1 MKRLRTILLVTIAY
15 WVSARLGLLL
25 AIPPGYATAV
35 WPPSGVGLGA
45 VLICGYWVL
54 PGIWLGSFL
63 ANVQTALDGHAFLPS
78 LLLPTGI
85 SLGAAA
91 QAAVSTYLVRRFVD
105 HCCALVE
112 DRDIFKFFLLGG
124 PVGCCINASISVTLL
139 LLLGKTSL
147 TGYALNWLT
156 WWAGD
161 TIGVMI
167 FTPLM
172 LVLFGKPGAI
182 WKMRRRT
189 VALPLC
195 LTFALVTAVFFNVRE
210 DGQQR
215 RQQEFHRLA
224 DLAIHNIEDEFQR
237 YQIALDSLRGMFD
250 SSQSITQEAFHIF
263 AKQLTS
269 HVNGLQAVEWALHVP
284 NSQRGLFESEQK
296 NAADRVFS
304 IRERNAAGQLQ
315 TAADRD
321 EYVVVTYIEPMDAN
335 RPALG
340 YDLASEPKRRM
351 ALERARDTNQLSAT
365 APIELVQ
372 ETRHQSGALLFL
384 PVYDPQA
391 PSATVEQRQLA
402 LKGYVLGVLRVGDVM
417 DTALSFLGGERKKL
431 RLRLSD
437 EDADVAVQ
445 AFFADLGFST
455 QSELLAQQTL
465 NWGGRDWLLEISG
478 RYEDFGQTLATW
490 YVLLGGMLFCGM
502 LSGFLLI
509 LTGRTLQVEAIV
521 LERTQALTDR
531 NTQLGQEIAD
541 RQRTEAA
548 LRVSE
553 EQFRLIIRKSPIP
566 FAINNMKGVIEML
579 NDRFI
584 EAFGYTLEDIP
595 SLDAW
600 WKLAYPDEA
609 YRRQVSTDWLDAVAS
624 TKGEGMD
631 IQSDGIR
638 IICKDGSQRI
648 ADIRGVFI
656 GERLLVML
664 NDITMRRVIEDELK
678 NVNESLEQRIR
689 EEIAKSHEKDHL
701 IIQQS
706 RFAAMGEMI
715 GNIAH
720 QWRQPLN
727 ALGLTLANLQD
738 AYEYNELTGEYLL
751 GQVKVG
757 NQLIQKMSTTI
768 DDFRHFF
775 RPSKERQIFSAKQ
788 AIEEAMALV
797 SASFNNNNIS
807 LELEIV
813 DDALIQ
819 GFPNE
824 FSQVLLNLF
833 ANAKDAIL
841 ARRISKGNVRIK
853 IAMDGSW
860 VTVTM
865 ADNGGGIPDT
875 VLGKIFEPYFSTKEM
890 GTGIGL
896 YMSKVII
903 EESMKGH
910 LDVRNYENG
919 AEFSIRCPLGHAV
932 KATGK

>member
-25 AIPPGYATAV
+25 AVPPGYATAV

-54 PGIWLGSFL
+54 PGIWLGSLL
-63 ANVQTALDGHAFLPS
+63 ANAQTAFDGQAFISS

-91 QAAVSTYLVRRFVD
+91 QAAVSTYMVRRFVD
-105 HCCALVE
+105 HCYALVE
-112 DRDIFKFFLLGG
+112 DRDTFKFFLLAG
-124 PVGCCINASISVTLL
+124 PVGCCINSSISVTLM

-156 WWAGD
+156 WWVGD

-167 FTPLM
+167 FSPLM

-195 LTFALVTAVFFNVRE
+195 LTFALVTAVFFNVLE

-250 SSQSITQEAFHIF
+250 SSQSVTRETFDIF

-296 NAADRVFS
+296 DAIDRDFS
-304 IRERNAAGQLQ
+304 IRQRNAAGQLQ
-315 TAADRD
+315 PAADRD

-384 PVYDPQA
+384 PVYAPQA
-391 PSATVEQRQLA
+391 PSATVEQRRLA
-402 LKGYVLGVLRVGDVM
+402 LQGYVLGVLSVGDVM

-445 AFFADLGFST
+445 PFFADLGFYP

-465 NWGGRDWLLEISG
+465 NLGGRDWLLKISG
-478 RYEDFGQTLATW
+478 RSEDFGQTLAAW

-548 LRVSE
+548 LRT
-553 EQFRLIIRKSPIP
+553 
-566 FAINNMKGVIEML
+566 M
-579 NDRFI
+579 
-584 EAFGYTLEDIP
+584 ED
-595 SLDAW
+595 A
-600 WKLAYPDEA
+600 
-609 YRRQVSTDWLDAVAS
+609 
-624 TKGEGMD
+624 
-631 IQSDGIR
+631 
-638 IICKDGSQRI
+638 
-648 ADIRGVFI
+648 
-656 GERLLVML
+656 
-664 NDITMRRVIEDELK
+664 LK
-678 NVNESLEQRIR
+678 KMNESLEQRIC
-689 EEIAKSHEKDHL
+689 EEIAKSHEKDHF

-757 NQLIQKMSTTI
+757 NQLIQKMSATI

-807 LELEIV
+807 IELEIV

-841 ARRISKGNVRIK
+841 ARGIRKGNVRIR
-853 IAMDGSW
+853 IALDGSW

-910 LDVRNYENG
+910 LDVRNNENG
-919 AEFSIRCPLGHAV
+919 AEFSIRCPLGCHESTLT
-932 KATGK
+932 K